1 VCERE
6 REIVRLPSSPLSLL
20 LWDRTAAAGVVVS
33 GKVVTGE
40 LKRRAGEISRGAAL
54 YVIYRLKCDL
64 ERWACRTRVCVRAR
78 ARERERER
86 ERESGCVC
94 VRASSF
100 ERRRGGN

>member
-40 LKRRAGEISRGAAL
+40 LKGLGRS
-54 YVIYRLKCDL
+54 L
-64 ERWACRTRVCVRAR
+64 EAQRYM
-78 ARERERER
+78 
-86 ERESGCVC
+86 
-94 VRASSF
+94 SF
-100 ERRRGGN
+100 IA